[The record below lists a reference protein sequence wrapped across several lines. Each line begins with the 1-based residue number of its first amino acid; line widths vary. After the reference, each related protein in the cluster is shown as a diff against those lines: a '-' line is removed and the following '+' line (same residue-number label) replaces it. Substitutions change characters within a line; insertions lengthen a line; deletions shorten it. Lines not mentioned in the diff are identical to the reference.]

1 MHQLSSL
8 DAQFLAFEDARNF
21 GHIAAL
27 SIYDPATAPG
37 GELTA
42 DGLRDLVA
50 ARLHLLAPFRRRL
63 APVPFGLD
71 HPYWIEDPDFDLEFH
86 IRELALP
93 APGDDR
99 RLAEQVARI
108 HARPLDRAHPLWE
121 LYLIHGL
128 PHGRVALLTKI
139 HHAAI
144 DGVSGQELLSVLL
157 DPSPEGRSLAPAP
170 EPRAPRR
177 AAPGEL
183 EMLARGVAGMPHQPL
198 RALRV
203 LPRTLAHL
211 DDVPTLRTLPGVG
224 AVAGLSRRIARART
238 AGDGGVLEAPSLRAP
253 RTSCNGAISA
263 HRRFAFASLSLTDVK
278 AVKDALGVT
287 VNDVVV
293 AVCAGAL
300 RGWLAQRGEL
310 PSEPLLAM
318 IPVSVREESGDD
330 GEYGNRTSAMIVPI
344 PTDVADPL
352 ARVLCAHEALR
363 SAKERHRALPATLLQ
378 DANHFIPPALFAR
391 AARVTTWLTAQRAIA
406 PPVNVVI
413 SNVPGS
419 RAPLYCGGATQ
430 LAAHPVSVIMDGV
443 GLNISVMSYRD
454 SLDFG
459 VVADRGQV
467 GDAWPLMDALGD
479 SLDELVEHVTQ
490 LEPAVACGA

>member
-1 MHQLSSL
+1 MRQLSSL
-8 DAQFLAFEDARNF
+8 DAQFLAFEDARNL
-21 GHIAAL
+21 GHVAAL

-37 GELTA
+37 GVLTVDA
-42 DGLRDLVA
+42 LRDLVA
-50 ARLHLLAPFRRRL
+50 ARMHLLAPFRWRL
-63 APVPFGLD
+63 ATVPFGID
-71 HPYWIEDPDFDLEFH
+71 HPYWVDDPDFDLEFH

-99 RLAEQVARI
+99 QLAEQVARI

-128 PHGRVALLTKI
+128 PDGRVALLTKI

-144 DGVSGQELLSVLL
+144 DGVSGIELLSVLL
-157 DPSPEGRSLAPAP
+157 DASPEGRELAPAP
-170 EPRAPRR
+170 ERPPRR
-177 AAPGEL
+177 TPPGEL
-183 EMLARGVAGMPHQPL
+183 ELLARGVAGAPRQHV

-203 LPRTLAHL
+203 LPRTLRHL
-211 DDVPTLRTLPGVG
+211 DDVVTLRTLPGVSALANLG
-224 AVAGLSRRIARART
+224 RRVARVRP

-253 RTSCNGAISA
+253 RTSLNGRISA
-263 HRRFAFASLSLTDVK
+263 HRRVAFASLPLADVK

-287 VNDVVV
+287 VNDLVV

-300 RGWLAQRGEL
+300 RTWLADRGEL
-310 PSEPLLAM
+310 PPEPLLAM
-318 IPVSVREESGDD
+318 IPVSVRTQGES
-330 GEYGNRTSAMIVPI
+330 GEYGNRVSNMVAPI
-344 PTDVADPL
+344 PTDEADPV
-352 ARVLCAHEALR
+352 ARVLRAHEALR
-363 SAKERHRALPATLLQ
+363 SAKDRHSAVPATLLQ
-378 DANHFIPPALFAR
+378 DANRFIAPALFAR
-391 AARVTTWLTAQRAIA
+391 AARVTTWLAAQRAIE

-467 GDAWPLMDALGD
+467 DDAWPLLDALRAA
-479 SLDELVEHVTQ
+479 LDELAAA
-490 LEPAVACGA
+490 LRPAVAGHA